1 MNILYIH
8 QYFNTPKEPG
18 GTRSYWISKK
28 LVDRGFKV
36 IVITSKRGSDQ
47 PRFKTIEGIKIIY
60 VNVSYDQSMNLI
72 QRAYSFLKFT
82 LLSTIEALKI
92 RNVKMVIATSTPLTI
107 GIPALIIKIIK
118 KTPFIF
124 EVRDLWPDVP
134 IEMGA
139 IKNPILIKLLKALEI
154 RLYKESSHIVA
165 LSPGMKDG
173 ITKYVQPNKIS
184 VIPNMAKI
192 AEFWPRNKNLE
203 IMEHLKLGKNQF
215 RIIHFGAIGKANDII
230 TILKSFKSFNNKDYE
245 LIFAGGG
252 SEEFHCINYCKENNL
267 DNVRFIGRHPMDK
280 ISEIVNLCDV
290 SLVSFKNI
298 PILYTNSPNKFFDS
312 LSAGKPIL
320 VNSAGWTK
328 DIVEKNKCGL
338 YFHPENPKEFEKAL
352 KILKEDIELYNQMSL
367 NARKLAINKYDK
379 EILTEQFYQ
388 ILYNLCL

>member
-1 MNILYIH
+1 MNLLYIH
-8 QYFNTPKEPG
+8 QYFNTPMEFG

-28 LVDRGFKV
+28 LIDRGFNV
-36 IVITSKRGSDQ
+36 TIITSKRNSDQ

-60 VNVSYDQSMNLI
+60 VKVGYNQSMNLI

-92 RNVKMVIATSTPLTI
+92 QNVNMVIATSTPLTI
-107 GIPALIIKIIK
+107 GIPALILK
-118 KTPFIF
+118 KAKKVPFIF

-139 IKNPILIKLLKALEI
+139 IKNPILIKILKALEI

-173 ITKYVQPNKIS
+173 VMRYIQPKKIS
-184 VIPNMAKI
+184 IIPNMAKI

-203 IMEHLKLGKNQF
+203 IIEQLKLARNRF

-230 TILKSFKSFNNKDYE
+230 TILKSFKSFNNKNYE

-252 SEEFHCINYCKENNL
+252 SEEYHCMNYCKENSL
-267 DNVRFIGRHPMDK
+267 ENVRFIGRFPMNM

-328 DIVEKNKCGL
+328 EIVEKNKCGL
-338 YFHPENPKEFEKAL
+338 YFHPENPKELETAL
-352 KILKEDIELYNQMSL
+352 KILREDSGLYNQMCI
-367 NARKLAINKYDK
+367 NARNLAIEKYDK

-388 ILYNLCL
+388 IVNNQCL

>member
-215 RIIHFGAIGKANDII
+215 RII
-230 TILKSFKSFNNKDYE
+230 
-245 LIFAGGG
+245 
-252 SEEFHCINYCKENNL
+252 
-267 DNVRFIGRHPMDK
+267 
-280 ISEIVNLCDV
+280 
-290 SLVSFKNI
+290 
-298 PILYTNSPNKFFDS
+298 
-312 LSAGKPIL
+312 
-320 VNSAGWTK
+320 
-328 DIVEKNKCGL
+328 
-338 YFHPENPKEFEKAL
+338 
-352 KILKEDIELYNQMSL
+352 
-367 NARKLAINKYDK
+367 
-379 EILTEQFYQ
+379 
-388 ILYNLCL
+388 